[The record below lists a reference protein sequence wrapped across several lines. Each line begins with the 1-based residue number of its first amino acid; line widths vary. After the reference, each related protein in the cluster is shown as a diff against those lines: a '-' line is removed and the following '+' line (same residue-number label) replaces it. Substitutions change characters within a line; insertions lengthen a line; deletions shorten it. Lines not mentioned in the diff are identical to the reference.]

1 MNETEKM
8 QRLHQLAVKGEI
20 LSAREQSALQNWYRT
35 LDREEALILN
45 DSQPIQNSE
54 ELREQLADT
63 TKQAVKI
70 SREVESLISQNALLR
85 NENQALRKTLEERL
99 LEKVA

>member
-1 MNETEKM
+1 MNEAKKL
-8 QRLHQLAVKGEI
+8 QRLHQLSVKGEI
-20 LSAREQSALQNWYRT
+20 LTATEQTALQNWYET

-54 ELREQLADT
+54 ELREQLADM

-70 SREVESLISQNALLR
+70 SREVESLISQNTALR

>member
-1 MNETEKM
+1 M
-8 QRLHQLAVKGEI
+8 QRLHQLSVKGEI
-20 LSAREQSALQNWYRT
+20 LTATEQTALQNWYET

-45 DSQPIQNSE
+45 DSQPNQNSE

-70 SREVESLISQNALLR
+70 SREVESLISQNTALR

-99 LEKVA
+99 SEKVA